1 MEEDDEDMISVDD
14 FEREEMIQEK
24 MNQKALKKAMD
35 KGIRVVSAFE
45 GYSFDYGMR

>member
-35 KGIRVVSAFE
+35 KGIRFVLAFE
-45 GYSFDYGMR
+45 G